1 MTERTFV
8 IVGASLTGAT
18 AAATLRERGFD
29 GSLVVIGDE
38 PDLPYERPG
47 LSKRYLRGELSRD
60 DITVRPE
67 AWWREHDVDLRLGTT
82 VEHIDPGGRA
92 VTLVGGR
99 RIAFDAALVA
109 TGVRNR
115 RIHVPGI
122 ELDGIF
128 QLRRVG
134 DADAIR
140 ERASE
145 HRRAVVVGMG
155 FIGAEVAASLR
166 VLGLDVTVVGAQP
179 TAMFSVLGL
188 TIGRLV
194 EAMHRD
200 HGVEV
205 ITGDRVSSFEGTGTV
220 EAARTEGGHTIPCDL
235 VVVGVGTETNVEAM
249 AGAALDPIGGITVDG
264 SLRAPLPGV
273 FAAGDVAAHDHPVFG
288 RIRVEHYDNA
298 LRTGAHVAGAMLGS
312 TEPFDDPHWFWSDQF
327 ETEIQMGG
335 VRITDDMVLRGSL
348 EDRRFCAFFLDD
360 GGVLR
365 ASLSMD
371 WPRDVRRSLPL
382 IRSGV
387 APDRAAL
394 VDPSV
399 DLRTL
404 DPARA

>member
-1 MTERTFV
+1 VTGRTFV
-8 IVGASLTGAT
+8 VVGASLTGAT

-29 GSLVVIGDE
+29 GRLVVIGDE
-38 PDLPYERPG
+38 PDPPYERPG
-47 LSKRYLRGELSRD
+47 LSKRYLRGEQTRD
-60 DITVRPE
+60 EISVRPE
-67 AWWREHDVDLRLGTT
+67 TWWREHDVDLRLGET
-82 VEHIDPGGRA
+82 VERVDPGDRV
-92 VTLVGGR
+92 VTVGGGD

-140 ERASE
+140 ERASR

-166 VLGLDVTVVGAQP
+166 VLGLDVTVVGKQP

-188 TIGRLV
+188 TLGRLV

-200 HGVEV
+200 HGVDV
-205 ITGDRVSSFEGTGTV
+205 ITEDTVSSFEGAGSV
-220 EAARTEGGHTIPCDL
+220 EAARTAGGRTIPCDL
-235 VVVGVGTETNVEAM
+235 VVVGVGTEPNIEAM
-249 AGAALDPIGGITVDG
+249 AGAAIDPIGGITVDA
-264 SLRAPLPGV
+264 SLRTPLPGV
-273 FAAGDVAAHDHPVFG
+273 FAAGDIAAHDHPVFG

-298 LRTGAHVAGAMLGS
+298 LRMGAHVAGSMLGS
-312 TEPFDDPHWFWSDQF
+312 TEPLDDPHWFWSDQF

-348 EDRRFCAFFLDD
+348 EDRRFCAFFLDG

-365 ASLSMD
+365 ASVSMD

-382 IRSGV
+382 IRAAV

-394 VDPSV
+394 SDPSV
-399 DLRTL
+399 DLRSL